1 MERTEIFH
9 TAHHNGLNVG
19 RGKLLRYTRIHVRI
33 IVIHINCHSVI
44 VTGIVHM
51 RSAVGGTMFESQMRT
66 EK

>member
-1 MERTEIFH
+1 MEHTETFH

-19 RGKLLRYTRIHVRI
+19 RGKLLGYTRIHVHI

-44 VTGIVHM
+44 VTGIVHI
-51 RSAVGGTMFESQMRT
+51 RSAVGGTMFESQMGI